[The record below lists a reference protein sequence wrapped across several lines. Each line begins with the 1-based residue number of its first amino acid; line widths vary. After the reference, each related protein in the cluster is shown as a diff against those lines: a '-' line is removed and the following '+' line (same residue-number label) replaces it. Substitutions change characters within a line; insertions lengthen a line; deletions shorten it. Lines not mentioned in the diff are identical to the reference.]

1 MIRAAL
7 DLGLIVA
14 IWRVTRL
21 LVLDEVPPVRA
32 TRNWFIRT
40 FGVIDADGNIVAGR
54 RWGWLGFSL
63 AYVWTCMWCMSPWVG
78 GALWALAVYVAHQ
91 SVAFPW
97 LVIAA
102 GSGLAGLL
110 NMVEGEHEQRMAIRQ
125 IALDADAAAKTRR

>member
-1 MIRAAL
+1 MARAAL

-14 IWRVTRL
+14 IWRITRL
-21 LVLDEVPPVRA
+21 LVLDAVPPVRA
-32 TRNWFIRT
+32 ARNWFIRT
-40 FGVIDADGNIVAGR
+40 FGQVDTEGNIIGGR

-110 NMVEGEHEQRMAIRQ
+110 NMVEGEHEQRMAVRQ
-125 IALDADAAAKTRR
+125 ITLDADAVAKARR